1 MPVPT
6 LRDASVPMIVRFA
19 RGLSFRITRLRN
31 RMIALHRN
39 ANGLY
44 ATLNVYG
51 REDPEG
57 VKPPYKTQIISRL
70 ASRRVGTG
78 ISTLAHCLIGTLAH
92 YLSFSTNVP
101 VLKSNPYGQ
110 CLQPLLQQ

>member
-78 ISTLAHCLIGTLAH
+78 ISTLAHWQI
-92 YLSFSTNVP
+92 STFVFCA
-101 VLKSNPYGQ
+101 LRKD
-110 CLQPLLQQ
+110 CILEI